1 MNQQF
6 YDLPQEK
13 QLRIINAGLE
23 VFSKSEYK
31 HAVTDDIARKAG
43 ISKGLLFYYFKNK
56 KTLYLFLFSYC
67 SDLII
72 RHVMNERL
80 TQFTDFFD
88 LLEYA
93 MEEKLKLMERT
104 PCLMEFLMRTF
115 YSNREAFSD
124 EINWLLADV
133 NRQALSDCLK
143 NIDRSRFCDDITPE
157 EVCSML
163 TWMAQ
168 GYLNE
173 RQRMDVNTS
182 IREIMDVYR
191 QWSGRMKKMA
201 YRPEYQE

>member
-6 YDLPQEK
+6 YDLSQEK

-23 VFSKSEYK
+23 VFSRSEYK

-56 KTLYLFLFSYC
+56 KSLYLYLFEYC
-67 SDLII
+67 SNLII
-72 RHVMNERL
+72 NQVMNEHLAR
-80 TQFTDFFD
+80 FTDFFD
-88 LLEYA
+88 LLEYT

-104 PCLMEFLMRTF
+104 PYLMEFLMRTF
-115 YSNREAFSD
+115 YSNKEAFSD
-124 EINWLLADV
+124 EINWFLADV
-133 NRQALSDCLK
+133 NSQALSDCLK
-143 NIDRSRFCDDITPE
+143 QIDRSRFCDDITPE
-157 EVCSML
+157 EVCAML

-173 RQRMDVNTS
+173 RQRMNMHIS
-182 IREIMDVYR
+182 IQEVMGVYR
-191 QWSGRMKKMA
+191 QWVRRMKQMA